1 MFIMDV
7 LSDVYL
13 PVPVLSK
20 LGITSRAQLAE
31 SLATRRT
38 DPPSNK

>member
-1 MFIMDV
+1 MCTH
-7 LSDVYL
+7 LYRGL
-13 PVPVLSK
+13 PK

-31 SLATRRT
+31 TLATRRT